1 MRTDSNTKAS
11 IVGRQVKNT
20 RRYGKKE
27 TDGAA
32 DEKSGYSRRRLLL
45 LLLLLGHAI
54 RMWRTN

>member
-27 TDGAA
+27 TD
-32 DEKSGYSRRRLLL
+32 EKSGYSRRLL